1 MVSLLQNNLIAR
13 IIIEVNSRQFTSA
26 NNWLAMYHFLHNNG
40 MDYPVRCQ
48 GLAEHAPTG
57 QDRKVLLAHYP
68 FHRSTAAVVNR
79 DSWLQRIITDASFA
93 LAFLREA

>member
-1 MVSLLQNNLIAR
+1 MVSLSQNTLTAR
-13 IIIEVNSRQFTSA
+13 IMIEVNSRQFTSA

-40 MDYPVRCQ
+40 MDYSVRCL

-57 QDRKVLLAHYP
+57 QDRKILLAHYT

-79 DSWLQRIITDASFA
+79 DSRL
-93 LAFLREA
+93 